1 MTRKGKV
8 SSSSTF
14 HIKLFGSVVVVLC
27 RCRGRHHLRSNKGQ
41 RAESMRGAKKA
52 KYSLLRPRD
61 FVCSAEEKRREK
73 GHSTRKPTTTNALW
87 HVTCATRDLFHTTYY
102 ASESCNSSYETTDI
116 LSKTNDF
123 NPHVCV
129 CVGGQ
134 QLYYYVVVHYFA
146 TAATGPPLMRGWSSF
161 CSRLLTMLS
170 HVVDHSMTALFW
182 GALLLLRVAEII
194 LTSRHVNDK
203 QNGNQVCLW
212 PENNK

>member
-129 CVGGQ
+129 CVCGG
-134 QLYYYVVVHYFA
+134 
-146 TAATGPPLMRGWSSF
+146 AA
-161 CSRLLTMLS
+161 
-170 HVVDHSMTALFW
+170 
-182 GALLLLRVAEII
+182 ALLLCGRALFCYGGDRTPFNEGLI
-194 LTSRHVNDK
+194 LLLQQTT
-203 QNGNQVCLW
+203 
-212 PENNK
+212 NNAFSCCRP